1 MSLPIKPCSRTESRT
16 PIGASLVGQS
26 QAIKKVREYI
36 HQVAN
41 CDANVLITGETGSG
55 KELVARSIHYNS
67 ARRYK
72 PYISFNA
79 AAIPDS
85 LLESELFGHTKGA
98 FTGADTLRD
107 GKLKS
112 AEGGTILFDEIGD
125 MSPFLQA
132 KLLRCLEARVIQRL
146 GSNTEIPL
154 DVRVL
159 AATNLDLADCV
170 ESGSF
175 RRDLYYRLNVVR
187 IHLPPLRERSED
199 IIPLLEYFVT
209 ELSRTYEKKVTEVA
223 TDVIES
229 FLKHDWPGNIREF
242 KNILEAAF
250 VTLRSPNISLED
262 LPSHYFEACNRRINQ
277 DSEERARI
285 ISLLSAH
292 SWNKSLT
299 AKALAWSRMTLYR
312 KLKKYQIHRDGWP
325 ISMGR
330 TFSKTSH

>member
-1 MSLPIKPCSRTESRT
+1 MFLPIKPCTLAESRV

-26 QAIKKVREYI
+26 QAIQKVREYI
-36 HQVAN
+36 RQVAN
-41 CDANVLITGETGSG
+41 CDANVLITGETGTG
-55 KELVARSIHYNS
+55 KELVARSIHYSS
-67 ARRYK
+67 ARRCK

-85 LLESELFGHTKGA
+85 LLESELFGHAKGA

-112 AEGGTILFDEIGD
+112 ADGGTILFDEIGD

-146 GSNTEIPL
+146 GSSIEIPL

-159 AATNLDLADCV
+159 AATNLDLAGSV
-170 ESGSF
+170 ETGNF

-187 IHLPPLRERSED
+187 IQLPPLRERSED
-199 IIPLLEYFVT
+199 IIPLLEYFVA
-209 ELSRTYEKKVTEVA
+209 ELSRTYDKKVTAVA
-223 TDVIES
+223 ADVIES
-229 FLKHDWPGNIREF
+229 FLKHNWPGNIREL
-242 KNILEAAF
+242 KNLLEATF
-250 VTLRSPNISLED
+250 VTLRSPDISLED
-262 LPSHYFEACNRRINQ
+262 LPSHYFETCNRHRDQ

-285 ISLLSAH
+285 LSSLSAH
-292 SWNKSLT
+292 NWNKSLA

-312 KLKKYQIHRDGWP
+312 KLKKYQIRDGWP
-325 ISMGR
+325 VSTGKSLPK
-330 TFSKTSH
+330 TFQ